1 MHINE
6 VLMRKKRRDRITRRN
21 PPGAAPGTISVDP
34 EAPKPVI
41 RVIAY
46 GPDQIEESQ
55 IDDLDAVQAFMDRHP
70 VTWVNVD
77 GLGDAGVLSSL
88 AARFNLHKLA
98 MEDVVNV
105 HQRAKV
111 ERYRDNLFIVARMAM
126 KEVELSSEQVSLF
139 LGKGFVLTF
148 QERPGDCLDPVRQR
162 LRTSK
167 GQIRSSGADYLAYT
181 ILDAIVDQYFPVLE
195 AMSEQLD
202 VLEDEVLEDPESRTV
217 SRIHEVR
224 RDLLMLRRAIWPLR
238 EAVNS
243 LLRDSESYFSEDTRL
258 FLRDLYD
265 HTIQVMDLIESFR
278 EVGAGLVDVYLSS
291 VSNRMNEVMKV
302 LTMIATI
309 FIPLSFIA
317 GLYGMNFNP
326 AKSPFNMPELNWYFG
341 YPFAVGLMALVA
353 LGMLWFF
360 KRKRWF

>member
-1 MHINE
+1 M
-6 VLMRKKRRDRITRRN
+6 
-21 PPGAAPGTISVDP
+21 
-34 EAPKPVI
+34 
-41 RVIAY
+41 
-46 GPDQIEESQ
+46 
-55 IDDLDAVQAFMDRHP
+55 
-70 VTWVNVD
+70 
-77 GLGDAGVLSSL
+77 
-88 AARFNLHKLA
+88 
-98 MEDVVNV
+98 
-105 HQRAKV
+105 
-111 ERYRDNLFIVARMAM
+111 
-126 KEVELSSEQVSLF
+126 
-139 LGKGFVLTF
+139 
-148 QERPGDCLDPVRQR
+148 RQR

-167 GQIRSSGADYLAYT
+167 GQIRSSGADYLAYS